1 MSLTAA
7 ALTSL
12 PSQLHI
18 VLDWLFT
25 LIECGYAVRNLY
37 FDVEPSVVRSKDIS
51 LLLIVAICSTTL
63 GCLIRFRCFR
73 TLGDMFT
80 FDPTIQPQGM
90 VAQYHCQ

>member
-1 MSLTAA
+1 MTAA

-51 LLLIVAICSTTL
+51 LLLIVA
-63 GCLIRFRCFR
+63 
-73 TLGDMFT
+73 MFHHIGLSHPLAMLPNT
-80 FDPTIQPQGM
+80 RRY
-90 VAQYHCQ
+90 VYL